1 MEDIKKEHLQKG
13 LKERHVNLIAIGG
26 SVGIGLFLASGN
38 AIAMSGPCLLLSYV
52 IGTFFMYLIMRA
64 LGEVTVEYPMAG
76 SFSAYAHKFISPF
89 AGFAIGWSYWFMWI
103 MICMA
108 QITSIGIYCNFW
120 WPNLHQWIP
129 ALASL
134 VWLTSMNLFNV
145 KIFGEFEFWFAIL
158 KVAIIV
164 AFILAGIS
172 IIAFGL
178 GNGWKAIGISNL
190 YKLKGGFVP
199 FGFYG
204 ILMAFI
210 FSMFSFIGVEFVGII
225 AGETKVPKK
234 TIPAAINKVVP
245 SISLLYMGPLFVIM
259 CLYPWLNLQGD
270 GVGESVFV
278 TAFMSLG
285 IKKAA
290 LVLNFIVIL
299 ASLSACSS
307 GIFTNGRM
315 LYNLALNNQAPK
327 FLANLSSS
335 KTPVN
340 AVLFSSFVSLMG
352 VFLNYFMPKTLF
364 MALRNSTTS
373 IALLT
378 WGGIVAVQMYARR
391 SMVSEN
397 ISNLKYPMPFY
408 PYSNYLIFGALILIF
423 VTLAIDKVTRVS
435 AILCPLW
442 LVFLYAVYKLFVKK
456 NNMKTI

>member
-1 MEDIKKEHLQKG
+1 VEDIKKEHLQKG

-26 SVGIGLFLASGN
+26 AVGIGLFLASGN
-38 AIAMSGPCLLLSYV
+38 AIAMSGPCLLLSYA

-64 LGEVTVEYPMAG
+64 LGEVTVEYPTAG

-108 QITSIGIYCNFW
+108 QITSMGIYCNFW
-120 WPNLHQWIP
+120 WPNIHQWIP
-129 ALASL
+129 ALVSL
-134 VWLTSMNLFNV
+134 VWLTSINLFNV

-172 IIAFGL
+172 VIAFGI
-178 GNGWKAIGISNL
+178 GNKWEAIGISNL
-190 YKLKGGFVP
+190 YKLKGGFIP

-204 ILMAFI
+204 ILTALI
-210 FSMFSFIGVEFVGII
+210 FSIFSFIGVEFVGVI
-225 AGETKVPKK
+225 AGETKAPKK
-234 TIPAAINKVVP
+234 TIPAAINKGVP
-245 SISLLYMGPLFVIM
+245 SISLLYMCPLFVIM
-259 CLYPWLNLQGD
+259 CLYPWLNLQED
-270 GVGESVFV
+270 GVEKSVFV

-285 IKKAA
+285 IEKAA

-307 GIFTNGRM
+307 GIFANGRM

-335 KTPVN
+335 RTPVN
-340 AVLFSSFVSLMG
+340 AVLFSSFVSLIG

-364 MALRNSTTS
+364 MVLRNSTTS

-378 WGGIVAVQMYARR
+378 WGGIAAVQMYARR

-408 PYSNYLIFGALILIF
+408 PYSNYLIFGVLILIF
-423 VTLAIDKVTRVS
+423 ATLAIDKVTRVS

-442 LVFLYAVYKLFVKK
+442 LFFYMRLINCLLKK
-456 NNMKTI
+456 II